1 MNATDIAIFFGEP
14 TQRREAP
21 DNVPKIDLSVLRA
34 QQTARREEMK
44 GDKSGPMSKYFKMQ

>member
-1 MNATDIAIFFGEP
+1 MNTTDIAIFFGEP

-44 GDKSGPMSKYFKMQ
+44 GDKSGPMYKYFKMQ